1 MSKNVNVELYSM
13 FFSNILCKISSDKM
27 FLFGSLYYKL
37 KTLMNCYCVIYCYF
51 LGNVSFLILRYRAK
65 KNKWNSCRAKL
76 KKGRRRHAMV
86 SCGNKIYAIGGFNS
100 ELEEGCRVQNSIEE
114 YELDSGITIG
124 DSDTCKIFYVGY
136 ILGFFRGKKTIPS
149 ETAFL
154 GVFLKALSHDK

>member
-124 DSDTCKIFYVGY
+124 DSDTCKKILCWLYFGIFHGQKNYS
-136 ILGFFRGKKTIPS
+136 LRNCFFFKSIIP
-149 ETAFL
+149 
-154 GVFLKALSHDK
+154 